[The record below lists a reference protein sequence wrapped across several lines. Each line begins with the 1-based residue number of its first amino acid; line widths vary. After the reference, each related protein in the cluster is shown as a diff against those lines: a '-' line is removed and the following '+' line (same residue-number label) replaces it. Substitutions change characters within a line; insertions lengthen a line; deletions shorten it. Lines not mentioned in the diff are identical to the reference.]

1 MNVEDNLRVWQ
12 QDYDW
17 SGTGDEW
24 SAPWGSSEVEWYWTL
39 LPRIHK
45 FVPCGTVLE
54 IAPGFGRWTHFLR
67 HLCDRL
73 EVVDL
78 TPRCIE
84 HCRNRF
90 KDSSN
95 VSYHVNDGRTLGM
108 IADHSVDF
116 AFSFDS
122 LVHVEADVIDGYLQE
137 LSRVLSPDGVG
148 FLHHSNLAGCQ
159 RNDSPDS
166 LRAASVSAEGFRA
179 SCQRHHLSCISQE
192 LLNWAGQ
199 HALDCISVI
208 TPEASKLARPTKLV
222 DNVYF
227 AHSDAWIRLA
237 SEVY

>member
-1 MNVEDNLRVWQ
+1 VATG
-12 QDYDW
+12 YDW
-17 SGTGDEW
+17 SIDGDEW

-45 FVPCGTVLE
+45 FVPCETILE

-67 HLCDRL
+67 HLCVRL

-84 HCRNRF
+84 HCRSRF

-95 VSYHVNDGRTLGM
+95 LAYHVNDGRTLAM
-108 IADHSVDF
+108 IADRSIDF

-122 LVHVEADVIDGYLQE
+122 LVHVEADVIDSYLQE
-137 LSRVLSPDGVG
+137 LSRVLAPNGVG
-148 FLHHSNLAGCQ
+148 FLHHSNLAGCE
-159 RNDSPDS
+159 RNDSPTS
-166 LRAASVSAEGFRA
+166 LRAPSVSAEGFRA
-179 SCQRHHLSCISQE
+179 SCQRHRLSCTSQE

-199 HALDCISVI
+199 PALDCISVV
-208 TPEASKLARPTKLV
+208 TPEGSKLARPTRIV
-222 DNVYF
+222 DNMHF
-227 AHSDAWIRLA
+227 ADSVAWIRLA